1 MLRHTYII
9 KHIAFVLKTCTGIPE
24 WCIFQAILNLVEPA
38 LLDGVKLSKFSMV
51 LMFFLKFR
59 FNLFDEGG
67 SHIHCLDVHASTPEF
82 LRKSTA
88 RTKLDKMA
96 AHDSNMTADLA

>member
-38 LLDGVKLSKFSMV
+38 LPDGVNV
-51 LMFFLKFR
+51 LL
-59 FNLFDEGG
+59 EVQIE
-67 SHIHCLDVHASTPEF
+67 SV
-82 LRKSTA
+82 
-88 RTKLDKMA
+88 
-96 AHDSNMTADLA
+96 